1 MQNPNGSLKTR
12 LRQARIASTSA
23 SVRHPAAL
31 PHFQAAP
38 SAHDCPAPRQPHSPP
53 PKAA

>member
-23 SVRHPAAL
+23 NVRHPAAL
-31 PHFQAAP
+31 PSFFRLPQTRTIAHAP
-38 SAHDCPAPRQPHSPP
+38 PS